1 MFLDDMLYKL
11 TYLLT
16 YNILTFAPLELNP
29 KFGGEA
35 GEVNRANR
43 ANIGLNV

>member
-1 MFLDDMLYKL
+1 MFLDDVLYKL

-35 GEVNRANR
+35 GQGIEQTVPTLA
-43 ANIGLNV
+43 